1 LSEQTEQQGIVLVGK
16 KPVMNYVVAAL
27 TFFNQGMTKV
37 SLKARG
43 TAISKAVDVAELIR
57 RAFVKDL
64 NVKNIII
71 GTETIE
77 RENVKSNV
85 SIIEIV
91 LEKPKQTE
99 G

>member
-1 LSEQTEQQGIVLVGK
+1 LSEQASQHGVVLIGK

-27 TFFNQGMTKV
+27 TFFNQGATRV

-64 NVKNIII
+64 SVKDIII

-77 RENVKSNV
+77 RENMKSNV
-85 SIIEIV
+85 STIEIV
-91 LEKPKQTE
+91 LEKPKQE
-99 G
+99 